1 MKNNFLFFMAVLALF
16 CAGCSE
22 KNEEP
27 QSQQQLNQP
36 VIQKKPVIPLDSSQ
50 YMEGKKENKLDSI
63 DELKI
68 KKIMET
74 DDFKKLKH
82 EQDRYNDSLNDANVK
97 NIPRRPGPE
106 GVLRKLVEMC
116 KEKGNCPH
124 E

>member
-1 MKNNFLFFMAVLALF
+1 MKNKYLFFMMALAVF
-16 CAGCSE
+16 FAGCSE
-22 KNEEP
+22 KKEEP
-27 QSQQQLNQP
+27 LNWQTEVQP
-36 VIQKKPVIPLDSSQ
+36 AIKNPLDSSQ

-97 NIPRRPGPE
+97 NVPRRPGPE
-106 GVLRKLVEMC
+106 GVLRKLVETC